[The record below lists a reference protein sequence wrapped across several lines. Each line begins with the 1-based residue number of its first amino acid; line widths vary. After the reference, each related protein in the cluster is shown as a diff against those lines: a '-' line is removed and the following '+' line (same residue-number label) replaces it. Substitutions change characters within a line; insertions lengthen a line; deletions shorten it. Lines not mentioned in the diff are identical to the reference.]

1 MQAKLAACAADVIVA
16 GALRWAKTTA
26 TPAAASTSSSD
37 DATGGALR
45 LPWTICARI
54 AATGGHKL
62 LHSVVASWLR
72 LGHLTLPA
80 STATTNNSIST
91 TTSSAAAAHAV
102 TAKALFAAVRRA
114 CETPDEG
121 GSEVGDG
128 DTDGGGD
135 GVAAGA
141 WVLLEALVG
150 QDIGE
155 GAYLRPC
162 ERPSGLCVSVSLFAL
177 HYPHDHRLYLRCR
190 VPREAPGRVGGRGQ
204 LRGALLPSHGD
215 SRRCKHWQRRYDP
228 ARFT

>member
-26 TPAAASTSSSD
+26 TPAAASTSSPD

-80 STATTNNSIST
+80 SNTATTNNTGTST
-91 TTSSAAAAHAV
+91 TAAAHAV

-114 CETPDEG
+114 CETPDDGGEG
-121 GSEVGDG
+121 GDG
-128 DTDGGGD
+128 DKN

-150 QDIGE
+150 QDISE
-155 GAYLRPC
+155 GA
-162 ERPSGLCVSVSLFAL
+162 
-177 HYPHDHRLYLRCR
+177 
-190 VPREAPGRVGGRGQ
+190 
-204 LRGALLPSHGD
+204 
-215 SRRCKHWQRRYDP
+215 
-228 ARFT
+228 